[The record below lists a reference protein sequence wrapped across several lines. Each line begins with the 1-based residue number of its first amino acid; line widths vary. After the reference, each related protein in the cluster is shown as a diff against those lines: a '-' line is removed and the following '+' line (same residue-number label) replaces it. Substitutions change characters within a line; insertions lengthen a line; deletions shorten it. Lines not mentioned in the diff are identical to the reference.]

1 MNILNIEDVTKVYG
15 DKVLFDQVSLG
26 INEGDKIGVI
36 GVNGSGKSTFLKMI
50 AGIVEQDS
58 GEIIKN
64 NKADIA
70 YLAQNTK
77 FEPNDTILEYVMRGK
92 VSSNPNWSL
101 EAEARTILKKL
112 FVPDAEAFIDKLS
125 GGEKKRV
132 ALARTLLAPAGILIL
147 DEPTNHLDTRMVM
160 WLEEYLEKYTGV
172 LIMVTHDRYFL
183 DRVTN
188 KIVEIDRGKLYTYE
202 TNYSGF
208 LELRQQRIDSETA
221 SYRKV
226 QSIFRTELEWVK
238 RGAKAR
244 STKQKARLER
254 FEDMKN
260 RKAPEQERQVD
271 MDSLSSRLGKKTIE
285 IESISKS
292 YGSCQ
297 LIKDF
302 TYYTIRNERIGIVG
316 MNGCGKTT
324 LLKMILGIEQPDSG
338 NITIGETVRIGYF
351 SQMVEDMDTSK
362 RVIDYVKDVAE
373 YIKTSK
379 GMTSASQ
386 MCERFLFTPDIQY
399 NPIGKLS
406 GGERR
411 RLYLLKVL
419 MAAPNVL
426 ILDEPTN
433 DLDIATLTILEDY
446 LDTFDGI
453 VITVSH
459 DRYFLDRIVDRIFA
473 FEEDGAIVQY
483 EGNYTDY
490 MEKAMV
496 KGTFLIDVK
505 ARTKAGESDEKETVV
520 RKKTELKAKSGEEPE
535 GGKPDSRATWKNR
548 EKKLKFSYAEQKE
561 YETIDEEIEELEGQI
576 EAIEVE
582 MQSVASQYE
591 QLAKLAGQKEELE
604 QKLADKMERWVYLND
619 LEEQIKRQRKDS
631 SV

>member
-1 MNILNIEDVTKVYG
+1 MNILNVENVTKVYG
-15 DKVLFDQVSLG
+15 EKVLFNKVSLG
-26 INEGDKIGVI
+26 INQGDKIGVI

-50 AGIVEQDS
+50 AGIVEVDS

-70 YLAQNTK
+70 YLAQNTE
-77 FEPNDTILEYVMRGK
+77 FEPGDTILDYVMRGK

-101 EAEARTILKKL
+101 EAEARSILKKL
-112 FVPDAEAFIDKLS
+112 YVPEAEAEIDKLS

-160 WLEEYLEKYTGV
+160 WLEEYLAKYSGV

-188 KIVEIDRGKLYTYE
+188 KIVEIDRGNLYTYE

-208 LELRQQRIDSETA
+208 LELKQQRMDSEAA

-226 QSIFRTELEWVK
+226 RSILRTELEWVR

-254 FEDMKN
+254 FEEMQN
-260 RKAPEQERQVD
+260 QRAPEQERQVE

-285 IESISKS
+285 IEHISKG
-292 YGSCQ
+292 YGNRI

-324 LLKMILGIEQPDSG
+324 LLRMILGIEQPDSG
-338 NITIGETVRIGYF
+338 KITMGETVRIGYF
-351 SQMVEDMDTSK
+351 SQMAEEMEESM

-373 YIKTSK
+373 FIKTSK

-419 MAAPNVL
+419 MSAPNVL

-459 DRYFLDRIVDRIFA
+459 DRYFLDRIAQRIFA
-473 FEEDGAIVQY
+473 FEGNGAIVQY
-483 EGNYTDY
+483 EGDYTDY
-490 MEKAMV
+490 MEKAMA
-496 KGTFLIDVK
+496 KGTFLVDV
-505 ARTKAGESDEKETVV
+505 T
-520 RKKTELKAKSGEEPE
+520 TEASGEESKVQGQKSSQVKNGE
-535 GGKPDSRATWKNR
+535 DRRNDSRSTWKNR
-548 EKKLKFSYAEQKE
+548 EKKLKFSYSEQRE
-561 YETIDEEIEELEGQI
+561 YETIDEEIEQLEKKI
-576 EAIEVE
+576 TDVEME

-591 QLAKLAGQKEELE
+591 QLAKLAAQKEELE
-604 QKLADKMERWVYLND
+604 QILANKMERWVYLND
-619 LEEQIKRQRKDS
+619 LAEQIAQQS
-631 SV
+631 